1 VANVK
6 TRVEIKSF
14 GMSTFLMK
22 SKTGSL
28 ARCQAPVERA
38 LFPYIIVDTYLYNK
52 LTIKLTFTII

>member
-1 VANVK
+1 
-6 TRVEIKSF
+6 
-14 GMSTFLMK
+14 MK